1 MSTITEL
8 IIQKGKA
15 LQEQIA
21 RSFSI
26 TIEGEPV
33 EIQATAKRGIAKE
46 QLAKAREYI
55 AALKA
60 AKQAFSGTTKKP
72 GEIETPKKLA
82 KEIHQAFC
90 DREKEELGK
99 VDSLIATQESYMKPY
114 LLRVQ
119 KAETHWNKMKQRTS
133 DRKALALR
141 EKLYAEEL
149 ERKRLAKEEADR
161 KAAEL
166 AAIESSNTPVAEKID
181 AIEVARQEVAKAQE
195 AVKEMPII
203 PEIVI
208 QAKSKVSVKNEV
220 TITISNEAD
229 AIAYF
234 LENDKSILNI
244 EISKQKF
251 QEWKK
256 ANLISIE
263 AGKFPFLKVSS
274 DIKVK

>member
-21 RSFSI
+21 RSFNI
-26 TIEGEPV
+26 TIKGEPV

-46 QLAKAREYI
+46 QIAKAREYI
-55 AALKA
+55 ATLKA

-119 KAETHWNKMKQRTS
+119 KAETHWNKMKQRTA
-133 DRKALALR
+133 DRKAQASR
-141 EKLYAEEL
+141 DKLYAEEL

-166 AAIESSNTPVAEKID
+166 AAIESSKAPIAEKID

-208 QAKSKVSVKNEV
+208 QAKTKATVKNEV
-220 TITISNEAD
+220 TITIADEDEA
-229 AIAYF
+229 IKYF
-234 LENDKSILNI
+234 MKNNQSILNI
-244 EISKQKF
+244 EISMQRF
-251 QEWKK
+251 IAWKK
-256 ANLISIE
+256 ENMEDIL

>member
-21 RSFSI
+21 RSFNI

-46 QLAKAREYI
+46 QIAKAREYI
-55 AALKA
+55 ATLKA

-119 KAETHWNKMKQRTS
+119 KAETHWNKMKQRTA
-133 DRKALALR
+133 DRKAQASR
-141 EKLYAEEL
+141 DKLYAEEL